1 MKLKKKAKKRII
13 VVIVLLLLC
22 LLGFL
27 VYKHFS
33 SEKQDVKE
41 TKIVSKIDKYGY
53 KLKDNKP
60 AAYKKMFKEL
70 EKILNEKTVDE
81 EAYVKQI
88 SKMYIYDFYSLDD
101 KTAKTD
107 IGGVDFVHPDAL
119 TNYLQNAQDTYY
131 KYVEN
136 NIYKNRTQKLPIVD
150 DSKIEVVSVEKTPF
164 AYGEKTDE
172 QAYKVTIK
180 WDYTDTDFNT
190 YQKNAVLV
198 FVHDGIKLE
207 LVELQ

>member
-1 MKLKKKAKKRII
+1 MKLKKKARRRII
-13 VVIVLLLLC
+13 IFIVLILLC
-22 LLGFL
+22 VLGFL

-33 SEKQDVKE
+33 TENQDVKE

-60 AAYKKMFKEL
+60 AAYKKMFKDL
-70 EKILNEKTVDE
+70 EKILNEKEVDE
-81 EAYVKQI
+81 EAYAKQI
-88 SKMYIYDFYSLDD
+88 SKMYVYDFYSLDD

-119 TNYLQNAQDTYY
+119 ANYLQNAQDTYY

-136 NIYKNRTQKLPIVD
+136 NIYKNRNQKLPIVD
-150 DSKIEVVSVEKTPF
+150 DSKIEVVSIEKAPF

-172 QAYKVTIK
+172 QSYKVTIK

-190 YQKNAVLV
+190 YQKNAVLI